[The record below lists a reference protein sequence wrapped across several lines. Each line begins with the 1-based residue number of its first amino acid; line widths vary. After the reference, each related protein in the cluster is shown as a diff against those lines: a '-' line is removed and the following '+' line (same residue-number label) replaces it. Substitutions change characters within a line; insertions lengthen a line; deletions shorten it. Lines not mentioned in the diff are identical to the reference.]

1 MFHSLC
7 ITNSAFRS
15 VISTMYV
22 QSSCSVGNASSDTT
36 NEWII
41 GRGVLGSDRYRIPR
55 PVICLHSWPYH
66 FTQKCSL
73 SAMPAHSRVNVK
85 LFPFA
90 VFCCQ
95 ELLIAWSLSGEGELN
110 VFIILLNMC
119 AVCALFCVCT
129 VRMYVCVI
137 KPLYNLKVLEHSAFF
152 IMLQIVHLI

>member
-15 VISTMYV
+15 VISAMYV
-22 QSSCSVGNASSDTT
+22 QSSCSVGAASSDAT

-41 GRGVLGSDRYRIPR
+41 GRGVLGSDRYRISR
-55 PVICLHSWPYH
+55 PVICLPSWPYH

-73 SAMPAHSRVNVK
+73 SAKPAHNRVNVK

-110 VFIILLNMC
+110 VYIILLDM
-119 AVCALFCVCT
+119 
-129 VRMYVCVI
+129 CVI
-137 KPLYNLKVLEHSAFF
+137 VYIYFVYILYACLNSYSCTINNLNFIAFKVCS
-152 IMLQIVHLI
+152 LICCRLFM